1 MKILI
6 AGMGKSGDR
15 LTRQL
20 SAEGHEIIL
29 IDKNAQKLEE
39 AAEQYDVMAVCGDCT
54 LMNILL
60 QANVREADLLI
71 VTTAA
76 DEVNLLCCMTAHYL
90 NPNIHTIV
98 RICNPEYSEQ
108 IYEMRKNF
116 ALSLAVNPELQ
127 AAEEIDR
134 LLKYPGFLKREVFA
148 RSRVEIVELR
158 IDAQSRLCDVS
169 LNELTN
175 IVRCRILVCTVLR
188 GGEAITPDGSFV
200 LKAGD
205 YIFVTGIPQ
214 ELTKLLK
221 NLGVITRRVKR
232 VMLCGGGR
240 VSYYLAKKLEKTGL
254 SVKIIENDHERCLKL
269 AESLKNAEI
278 VEGDA
283 SHQPLLESEGISGY
297 DSLITMMGIDE
308 LNMIVSLYG
317 KSVGIPQVITK
328 VGHIENAS
336 ILSSLT
342 LDSIVSPKE
351 ICAASIVRYVRAMQ
365 NTQGAALTVHPIA
378 DGQAEALEF
387 MVDSATEHCGEQL
400 KNIAT
405 RSDVLI
411 ACITHGKETSI
422 PSGSSSFVPGDIVI
436 IVTHGGHNIRSL
448 NDIFK
453 K

>member
-6 AGMGKSGDR
+6 AGVGKSGDR

-29 IDKNAQKLEE
+29 IDKNAGRLEE
-39 AAEQYDVMAVCGDCT
+39 AVEQYDVMAVCGDCT

-60 QANVREADLLI
+60 QADVREADLLI
-71 VTTAA
+71 VTTSA

-90 NPNIHTIV
+90 NPDIHTIV
-98 RICNPEYSEQ
+98 RICNPDYSEQ
-108 IYEMRKNF
+108 IYEMRKTF

-158 IDAQSRLCDVS
+158 VNEQSPLCNVS
-169 LNELTN
+169 LNELPN
-175 IVRCRILVCTVLR
+175 IVRCHILVCTVLR
-188 GGEAITPDGSFV
+188 DGEAMTPDGSFV
-200 LKAGD
+200 LKTGD

-221 NLGVITRRVKR
+221 NLGVITRRIKR
-232 VMLCGGGR
+232 VMLCGGGK
-240 VSYYLAKKLEKTGL
+240 VSYYLARRLEKSGI
-254 SVKIIENDHERCLKL
+254 SVKIIEKDHDRCVKL
-269 AESLKNAEI
+269 SESLEKAEI

-283 SHQPLLESEGISGY
+283 SHQPLLESEGISSY

-308 LNMIVSLYG
+308 FNMIVSLYG

-328 VGHIENAS
+328 VGHIDNGS
-336 ILSSLT
+336 ILSSLS
-342 LDSIVSPKE
+342 LDSIISPKE

-378 DGQAEALEF
+378 GGQAEALEF
-387 MVDSATEHCGEQL
+387 MVDSKTKHCGEPL
-400 KNIAT
+400 KDIVT

-411 ACITHGKETSI
+411 ACITHGKETLI

-436 IVTHGGHNIRSL
+436 IVTHSGHDIRSL
-448 NDIFK
+448 NDIFEK
-453 K
+453 